1 MNAAGSP
8 QTQFRDCPKIRP
20 KPQKP
25 GNYKWP
31 AHFSGALGIFLA
43 FGYLVSPR
51 PSERD
56 GLSNSERRSVDLG
69 TFYLNSSVLANN
81 TEPTIY

>member
-1 MNAAGSP
+1 MMAVMMAVLQCAG
-8 QTQFRDCPKIRP
+8 
-20 KPQKP
+20 
-25 GNYKWP
+25 
-31 AHFSGALGIFLA
+31 HFSGALAIFLA

-69 TFYLNSSVLANN
+69 AFYLNSSPSLMAK
-81 TEPTIY
+81 